1 MSRKTIAFWAM
12 QRAEPSSVQ
21 EKRPN
26 PEVELLGQYV
36 ARRDAQLRKGK
47 TETTCSGDIQ
57 KRTEIKGKE
66 VPNVARVDAPCD
78 DAERLA
84 LLEQLQAEKKKREVL
99 CAEKLIAET
108 KHSTLVKTF

>member
-1 MSRKTIAFWAM
+1 M
-12 QRAEPSSVQ
+12 
-21 EKRPN
+21 
-26 PEVELLGQYV
+26 

-47 TETTCSGDIQ
+47 TETCSGDIQ
-57 KRTEIKGKE
+57 KRTEIKEKK

-108 KHSTLVKTF
+108 KHSTLVKNIGDRKERPDINEEQINHLRDREDRAERSTN